1 MSRLNSYYD
10 KLSQEDRLLVSHF
23 LDMIEICGKSYTPK
37 FSAFLD
43 ERQIILAESFMNE
56 QGCKEYKLYGGYEGA
71 SRKMLGVFPEYW
83 EYKEDQWEDFPVS
96 ALRFKFREADKLSH
110 RDFLGSFMS
119 KQIKRNMLG
128 DIIVGNGAAAVIV
141 HDTVKPVLMS
151 EISKIGSV
159 GVSVSEGDI
168 SDLHPEQSFT
178 EKNGTVSSLR
188 LDGVVSLAAGVS
200 REKSASL
207 IKGGYVTV
215 MYETIQS
222 VSHQLSR
229 GDIFSIRGYGKF
241 ILSSVNG
248 RTKKDRIHITIKK
261 YN

>member
-10 KLSQEDRLLVSHF
+10 KLSYEDRLLVSHF
-23 LDMIEICGKSYTPK
+23 LDMIEICEKSYVPR

-43 ERQIILAESFMNE
+43 ERQIILAKSFMEE
-56 QGCKEYKLYGGYEGA
+56 QGCKEYKLYGGYDSA
-71 SRKMLGVFPEYW
+71 SRMVLGVFPEYW
-83 EYKEDQWEDFPVS
+83 EVRENEWEDFPVS
-96 ALRFKFREADKLSH
+96 ALRFRFRAADKLSH

-119 KQIKRNMLG
+119 RQIKRNMLG
-128 DIIVGNGAAAVIV
+128 DIIVGSGTAAVIV

-168 SDLHPEQSFT
+168 SDLHIEQSFT
-178 EKNGTVSSLR
+178 EKSGTVSSLR
-188 LDGVVSLAAGVS
+188 LDGVISLAAGIS

-207 IKGGYVTV
+207 IKGGYAAV

-222 VSHQLSR
+222 VSYQLSQ
-229 GDIFSIRGYGKF
+229 GDIFSVRGYGKF
-241 ILSSVNG
+241 ILHSVNG
-248 RTKKDRIHITIKK
+248 KTKKDRIHITIKK